1 MFLDAS
7 AIVAILANEPD
18 AAQLGAKLSVSSVR
32 LTSAIAIFETVLAVA
47 RLNDVDVE
55 RARQVVDRFL
65 HLAEIQIVDI
75 TRLEQEAALDA
86 MSRYGKGRHPAR
98 LNMGDCFAYAC
109 AKTHAAPLL
118 FKGGDF
124 SKTDI
129 AVA

>member
-7 AIVAILANEPD
+7 AIVAMLVNEPD
-18 AAQLGAKLSVSSVR
+18 AAQLGAKLSNSTIR

-47 RLNDVDVE
+47 RLNDVDIG

-65 HLAEIQIVDI
+65 KLAEIQVVDI

-86 MSRYGKGRHPAR
+86 MTRYGKGRHPAR

-109 AKTHAAPLL
+109 AKTHGAPLL

-124 SKTDI
+124 SKTDVAI
-129 AVA
+129 A